1 MREALNKSSQPK
13 PFKYR
18 THYPLFGAFRLLIM
32 KPFYR
37 KPKMT
42 FVCDIAEPAIF
53 VSNHDAKR
61 GPVTSEAWFPVRT
74 AKWGAYEMLCG
85 YNSRRKYLRDV
96 FYIKKQGMSRAKAS
110 FKAFFEAFFS
120 LYIYRGMNMM
130 PTYTDAR
137 LAKTISDSVEV
148 LKDSVSVWIFPEDSD
163 GGYCEE
169 PKKFF
174 PGFVM
179 LAESFYRKTGKDIPV
194 YPVYYHSGY
203 NKLVVGKPRYAH
215 AMKESGMDRKAIAEA
230 LRCDV
235 VALYREYIVKHD

>member
-1 MREALNKSSQPK
+1 
-13 PFKYR
+13 
-18 THYPLFGAFRLLIM
+18 
-32 KPFYR
+32 
-37 KPKMT
+37 
-42 FVCDIAEPAIF
+42 
-53 VSNHDAKR
+53 
-61 GPVTSEAWFPVRT
+61 
-74 AKWGAYEMLCG
+74 
-85 YNSRRKYLRDV
+85 
-96 FYIKKQGMSRAKAS
+96 
-110 FKAFFEAFFS
+110 
-120 LYIYRGMNMM
+120 MNMM

-194 YPVYYHSGY
+194 YPVYYHSGH

-235 VALYREYIVKHD
+235 VALYREYIVKQD